1 MTAFMYG
8 SEKMAW
14 KERFRIRAVQM
25 DNHGDL
31 ISIRRMDSI
40 PNIKIRDWCGVMKG
54 LKVSSGS
61 LAIWRELRMIGLLKG
76 CM

>member
-25 DNHGDL
+25 DNHRDL

-40 PNIKIRDWCGVMKG
+40 PNIKIRDWCGVMKE
-54 LKVSSGS
+54 VDE
-61 LAIWRELRMIGLLKG
+61 RT
-76 CM
+76 